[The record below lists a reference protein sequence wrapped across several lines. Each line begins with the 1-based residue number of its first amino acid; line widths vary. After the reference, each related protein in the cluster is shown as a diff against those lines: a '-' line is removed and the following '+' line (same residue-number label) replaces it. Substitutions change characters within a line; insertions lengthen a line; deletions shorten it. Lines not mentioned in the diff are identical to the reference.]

1 MYQKFLK
8 RSIDIIMAF
17 ILLVLSSPILL
28 ISGIAIKI
36 DSKGKLIFKQKR
48 VGKDG
53 KCFYIYKLRTMAKDK
68 NGENKVTKVGKFLR
82 ATSIDELPQFVN
94 IIKGD
99 MSFIGPR
106 PWIEEY
112 SKFFSNED
120 KRRWNVLPGISGY
133 AQVNG
138 RNGMGIKEKINEDIW
153 YVDNIPFITDL
164 KIFFKTVKIVIK
176 RTGAS
181 ISETGIQEE
190 LKELEKLY
198 YENLVDEQN
207 LQERIG

>member
-1 MYQKFLK
+1 
-8 RSIDIIMAF
+8 
-17 ILLVLSSPILL
+17 
-28 ISGIAIKI
+28 
-36 DSKGKLIFKQKR
+36 
-48 VGKDG
+48 
-53 KCFYIYKLRTMAKDK
+53 MAKDK

-138 RNGMGIKEKINEDIW
+138 RNGMGIKEKINADIC
-153 YVDNIPFITDL
+153 YVDNISFITDL